1 MWNNYGKV
9 MDQLHLMQVYVAVA
23 EEEGFAAGA
32 RKLGLSPP
40 AVTRA
45 IAALEQKLKVKL
57 LNRTTRYVRTT
68 ESGERYLIDARR
80 ILHEVQIANEAAVG
94 INAKPRGRLA
104 VTAPVLFGKM
114 FVMPAIINYLQRY
127 LDTEV
132 EVVFLDRVVNLLE
145 EGLDVGI
152 RIGQLP
158 DSSLRALKVGEV
170 RFIMCAS
177 PEYIMRKG
185 IPQSPNDLKNHDTIF
200 SRAFSAN
207 NEWHF
212 DHNKQQQKIK
222 LKPRLTVN
230 TNDAAIEAAKSGFG
244 ITRLL
249 SYQVAPL
256 LASGELKIL
265 MENYETIPS
274 PIHVVHREGHLAS
287 TKIRAFIDLI
297 ADQLRNDQALN
308 YP

>member
-1 MWNNYGKV
+1 

-45 IAALEQKLKVKL
+45 VAALEGKLNVKL
-57 LNRTTRYVRTT
+57 LNRTTRHVRTT
-68 ESGERYLIDARR
+68 EAGERYLLDVRR
-80 ILHEVQIANEAAVG
+80 ILQEVQLANEAAVG
-94 INAKPRGRLA
+94 VNAEPRGRLA
-104 VTAPVLFGKM
+104 VTAPVLFGKT
-114 FVMPAIINYLQRY
+114 FVMPAIVDYLQRY
-127 LDTEV
+127 PNTEV
-132 EVVFLDRVVNLLE
+132 EAVFLDRVVNLLE

-158 DSSLRALKVGEV
+158 DSSMRALRVGKV
-170 RFIMCAS
+170 RLILCAS
-177 PEYIMRKG
+177 PAYLKQKG
-185 IPQSPNDLKNHDTIF
+185 IPQKPEDLMAHRCIYSKATN
-200 SRAFSAN
+200 AN

-212 DHNKQQQKIK
+212 DYNKQQQKIK
-222 LKPRLTVN
+222 LKPHLTVN

-265 MENYETIPS
+265 LENYEPMPS
-274 PIHVVHREGHLAS
+274 PIHIVHREGYLAS
-287 TKIRAFIDLI
+287 TKVRSFIDLI
-297 ADQLRNDQALN
+297 AKQLRNDKALN
-308 YP
+308 